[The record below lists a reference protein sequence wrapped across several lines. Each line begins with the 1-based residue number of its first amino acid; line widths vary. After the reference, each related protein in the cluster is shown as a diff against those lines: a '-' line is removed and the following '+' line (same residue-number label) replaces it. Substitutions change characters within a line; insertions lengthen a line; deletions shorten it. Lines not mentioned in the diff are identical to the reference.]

1 MSREERKMAQIIAS
15 IERMEQETRDGAE
28 APGRSQEP
36 HDAARQGGRGKKGK
50 KNKYSGMKAK
60 AGRKLKV
67 VAGAGG
73 AKGPFERKLT
83 PKKRWIQ
90 LWSAQL
96 DTIKEKDASSSE
108 EGPEKEEEET
118 ETAAVSAVSTSPMS
132 AGQVTPAAP
141 PALVVAAEKQEM
153 PTISDKPVPS
163 RVPPVPTE
171 KDIKSAPA
179 SAPVSVA
186 ETNPH
191 EETTEKQAAE
201 TFTPKSAAAT
211 TTPKTANAAAPPKA
225 SSAGGSAASSSAEL
239 RVKTPLN
246 NESSHLSPPLERNS
260 PTTTSSISPSGKVK
274 DSDTPHNNTAAAA
287 AKFSPAATEQ
297 EKPVVT
303 EKKELPKRE
312 TVAPKLERKSSSSS
326 SVDKG
331 EESYRRDISDRH
343 HDRARKRSL
352 ERSDLPMSEEA
363 KRRAE
368 RRRKRKS
375 NWDVGDPRKGGSPVA
390 DLPISA
396 AAAAANQQSFAKYPP
411 NRPPWRHSQKRPRVV
426 GLRDLEPGRRYVVQ
440 FEADEPTETAT
451 ALFHTAREENGEATG
466 EVWTDRVVVVSCDR
480 YVDDHDDVLMERL
493 ASDVEA
499 HDDAVG
505 ASSVHFGMAHL
516 GDQIYADAGESSIK
530 VVPFPAKEMEDPK
543 QKRAR
548 FEAVLAQFRAIY
560 RETFGRKV
568 AQRVLR
574 IGAHWMLPD
583 DHEIINNFNH
593 ELIQKAFKG
602 PQNSLLSE
610 EERERLVA
618 LQLHCRAGL
627 QAYYEFQYQLYHE
640 FPWDSVDFL
649 EDSLGDIIQAYPVY
663 FAVELQRL
671 KLLFMDVRFERSF
684 FDAPEDLPKLVG
696 NDQRQF
702 LDGKLQTWSKEDQ
715 STVVIFASMPLFFQS
730 AFSAAIAHVVEHET
744 YPGMAEQRM
753 GLEDIFQIFQGYNQQ
768 KRPGEFSPLVS
779 LLVGGDL
786 HMMAHS
792 RVCGTEGPSSGC
804 LDQLITSG
812 ITNGSTS
819 IQDSKLIPYYY
830 LITQL
835 TPLFEIVNS
844 WARYVP
850 VLPSLLPRSSPWY
863 IEYDRVFLGRNYG
876 ILEYTA
882 DGRFNWDQ
890 TVTEPYDDASH
901 RRIQSVIDA
910 STPRVLGSIVL
921 LLALFNASMIYHFAL
936 RRCCQRSPKQ
946 AVKTTK
952 TQ

>member
-1 MSREERKMAQIIAS
+1 MA
-15 IERMEQETRDGAE
+15 G
-28 APGRSQEP
+28 
-36 HDAARQGGRGKKGK
+36 
-50 KNKYSGMKAK
+50 N
-60 AGRKLKV
+60 
-67 VAGAGG
+67 
-73 AKGPFERKLT
+73 
-83 PKKRWIQ
+83 RWVLALLCAWLQ
-90 LWSAQL
+90 V
-96 DTIKEKDASSSE
+96 
-108 EGPEKEEEET
+108 
-118 ETAAVSAVSTSPMS
+118 TAASAIFGSITGTIGDSLL
-132 AGQVTPAAP
+132 
-141 PALVVAAEKQEM
+141 LVVGDV
-153 PTISDKPVPS
+153 T
-163 RVPPVPTE
+163 
-171 KDIKSAPA
+171 
-179 SAPVSVA
+179 
-186 ETNPH
+186 
-191 EETTEKQAAE
+191 
-201 TFTPKSAAAT
+201 
-211 TTPKTANAAAPPKA
+211 
-225 SSAGGSAASSSAEL
+225 SSSARILYDQVPTSTTKL
-239 RVKTPLN
+239 RVRVYNTMAHTQEEL
-246 NESSHLSPPLERNS
+246 SHSTADQTLELSLSGLE
-260 PTTTSSISPSGKVK
+260 
-274 DSDTPHNNTAAAA
+274 
-287 AKFSPAATEQ
+287 E
-297 EKPVVT
+297 
-303 EKKELPKRE
+303 
-312 TVAPKLERKSSSSS
+312 
-326 SVDKG
+326 
-331 EESYRRDISDRH
+331 
-343 HDRARKRSL
+343 
-352 ERSDLPMSEEA
+352 
-363 KRRAE
+363 
-368 RRRKRKS
+368 
-375 NWDVGDPRKGGSPVA
+375 
-390 DLPISA
+390 
-396 AAAAANQQSFAKYPP
+396 
-411 NRPPWRHSQKRPRVV
+411 RPRVV

-440 FEADEPTETAT
+440 FEADESTETAT

-560 RETFGRKV
+560 RETFGRKA

-702 LDGKLQTWSKEDQ
+702 LDGKLQTWSKEGQ

-786 HMMAHS
+786 HMMTHS

-850 VLPSLLPRSSPWY
+850 VLPSLLPRSSPWH

>member
-15 IERMEQETRDGAE
+15 IERMEKETRDGAE
-28 APGRSQEP
+28 APSRSQEP

-141 PALVVAAEKQEM
+141 PALVVAAEKQET

-171 KDIKSAPA
+171 KDIKPAPA

-201 TFTPKSAAAT
+201 TFTPKSVAAT
-211 TTPKTANAAAPPKA
+211 TTPKTANAAAPPTA

-274 DSDTPHNNTAAAA
+274 DSDTPNNNTAAAA

-375 NWDVGDPRKGGSPVA
+375 NWDVGDP
-390 DLPISA
+390 
-396 AAAAANQQSFAKYPP
+396 Q
-411 NRPPWRHSQKRPRVV
+411 RPRVV

-560 RETFGRKV
+560 RETFGRKA

-702 LDGKLQTWSKEDQ
+702 LDGKLQTWSKEGQ
-715 STVVIFASMPLFFQS
+715 STVVIFANMPLFFQS

-768 KRPGEFSPLVS
+768 KRPGEFSPL
-779 LLVGGDL
+779 
-786 HMMAHS
+786 
-792 RVCGTEGPSSGC
+792 
-804 LDQLITSG
+804 LITSG

>member
-50 KNKYSGMKAK
+50 KSKFAGMKAR

-96 DTIKEKDASSSE
+96 DTIKEKDASSSS
-108 EGPEKEEEET
+108 EGPEKEEES
-118 ETAAVSAVSTSPMS
+118 ETADVSVSTSPVS

-141 PALVVAAEKQEM
+141 PAVVVVAEKQKAPMICE
-153 PTISDKPVPS
+153 KPVPS
-163 RVPPVPTE
+163 RAAPVPTE
-171 KDIKSAPA
+171 TDEKP
-179 SAPVSVA
+179 APVPAPVNAA
-186 ETNPH
+186 ETNPQ
-191 EETTEKQAAE
+191 EQIRERQAAE
-201 TFTPKSAAAT
+201 TTSTLKALAAM
-211 TTPKTANAAAPPKA
+211 TTPKTVNAAVTPKA

-246 NESSHLSPPLERNS
+246 DESSHLSPPLERNS

-274 DSDTPHNNTAAAA
+274 DSDTPNSNTAAAA

-297 EKPVVT
+297 ERPVVT

-326 SVDKG
+326 SLDKG
-331 EESYRRDISDRH
+331 EESYRRDMADRH
-343 HDRARKRSL
+343 HDRGRKRSL

-411 NRPPWRHSQKRPRVV
+411 SRPPWRHSQSMMDMKPHFQSGHRSSSFYNSSSSTPGGRRGFYHSTSLPQDRSRSAGRSSTRYSNGSSSTNNSNSNASSNYRHWVLALLCAWLQATAAWAVLGSITGTIDDSLLLVVGDVTSSSARILYDQVPTSTTTLRVGVHNTMAHTQEELSHSTADQTLELPLSGLEERPRVV
-426 GLRDLEPGRRYVVQ
+426 ELRDLEPGRRYVVQ
-440 FEADEPTETAT
+440 FEADASKETAT
-451 ALFHTAREENGEATG
+451 VLFHTAREENGETGG
-466 EVWTDRVVVVSCDR
+466 EVWTDRVLVVSCDR

-499 HDDAVG
+499 HDDAAG

-530 VVPFPAKEMEDPK
+530 VVPFPEKEMEDPK

-548 FEAVLAQFRAIY
+548 FEAVLAQFRTIY
-560 RETFGRKV
+560 RKTFGRKA

-583 DHEIINNFNH
+583 DHEIVNNFNH
-593 ELIQKAFKG
+593 ELIQKAFQG
-602 PQNSLLSE
+602 SLNSLLSE
-610 EERERLVA
+610 EERERFVA

-627 QAYYEFQYQLYHE
+627 HAYYEFQYQLYHD
-640 FPWDSVDFL
+640 FSWDSVDFL
-649 EDSLGDIIQAYPVY
+649 EDPLGDIIRVYPVY

-671 KLLFMDVRFERSF
+671 KLLFLDVRFERSF
-684 FDAPEDLPKLVG
+684 FNAPEDLPKLA
-696 NDQRQF
+696 
-702 LDGKLQTWSKEDQ
+702 WSKEEQ
-715 STVVIFASMPLFFQS
+715 NTVVIFAK
-730 AFSAAIAHVVEHET
+730 FSSTLLMVASTGIK
-744 YPGMAEQRM
+744 
-753 GLEDIFQIFQGYNQQ
+753 L
-768 KRPGEFSPLVS
+768 S
-779 LLVGGDL
+779 L
-786 HMMAHS
+786 S
-792 RVCGTEGPSSGC
+792 
-804 LDQLITSG
+804 
-812 ITNGSTS
+812 
-819 IQDSKLIPYYY
+819 
-830 LITQL
+830 L
-835 TPLFEIVNS
+835 TMKP
-844 WARYVP
+844 P
-850 VLPSLLPRSSPWY
+850 
-863 IEYDRVFLGRNYG
+863 
-876 ILEYTA
+876 
-882 DGRFNWDQ
+882 
-890 TVTEPYDDASH
+890 
-901 RRIQSVIDA
+901 IDA
-910 STPRVLGSIVL
+910 FR
-921 LLALFNASMIYHFAL
+921 
-936 RRCCQRSPKQ
+936 
-946 AVKTTK
+946 
-952 TQ
+952 

>member
-1 MSREERKMAQIIAS
+1 MAGSRWVLALLCAWLQ
-15 IERMEQETRDGAE
+15 
-28 APGRSQEP
+28 
-36 HDAARQGGRGKKGK
+36 
-50 KNKYSGMKAK
+50 
-60 AGRKLKV
+60 V
-67 VAGAGG
+67 
-73 AKGPFERKLT
+73 
-83 PKKRWIQ
+83 
-90 LWSAQL
+90 
-96 DTIKEKDASSSE
+96 
-108 EGPEKEEEET
+108 
-118 ETAAVSAVSTSPMS
+118 TAASAIFGSITGTIGDSLL
-132 AGQVTPAAP
+132 
-141 PALVVAAEKQEM
+141 LVVGDV
-153 PTISDKPVPS
+153 T
-163 RVPPVPTE
+163 
-171 KDIKSAPA
+171 
-179 SAPVSVA
+179 
-186 ETNPH
+186 
-191 EETTEKQAAE
+191 
-201 TFTPKSAAAT
+201 
-211 TTPKTANAAAPPKA
+211 
-225 SSAGGSAASSSAEL
+225 SSSARILYDQVPTSTTKL
-239 RVKTPLN
+239 RVRVYNTMAHTQEEL
-246 NESSHLSPPLERNS
+246 SHSTADQTLELSLSGLE
-260 PTTTSSISPSGKVK
+260 
-274 DSDTPHNNTAAAA
+274 
-287 AKFSPAATEQ
+287 E
-297 EKPVVT
+297 
-303 EKKELPKRE
+303 
-312 TVAPKLERKSSSSS
+312 
-326 SVDKG
+326 
-331 EESYRRDISDRH
+331 
-343 HDRARKRSL
+343 
-352 ERSDLPMSEEA
+352 
-363 KRRAE
+363 
-368 RRRKRKS
+368 
-375 NWDVGDPRKGGSPVA
+375 
-390 DLPISA
+390 
-396 AAAAANQQSFAKYPP
+396 
-411 NRPPWRHSQKRPRVV
+411 RPRVV

-440 FEADEPTETAT
+440 FEADESTETAT

-560 RETFGRKV
+560 RETFGRKA

-684 FDAPEDLPKLVG
+684 FDAPEDLPKL
-696 NDQRQF
+696 
-702 LDGKLQTWSKEDQ
+702 TWSKEGQ

-768 KRPGEFSPLVS
+768 KRPGEFSPL
-779 LLVGGDL
+779 
-786 HMMAHS
+786 
-792 RVCGTEGPSSGC
+792 
-804 LDQLITSG
+804 
-812 ITNGSTS
+812 
-819 IQDSKLIPYYY
+819 
-830 LITQL
+830 L

-844 WARYVP
+844 WAR
-850 VLPSLLPRSSPWY
+850 SPWH

-876 ILEYTA
+876 
-882 DGRFNWDQ
+882 
-890 TVTEPYDDASH
+890 
-901 RRIQSVIDA
+901 
-910 STPRVLGSIVL
+910 
-921 LLALFNASMIYHFAL
+921 
-936 RRCCQRSPKQ
+936 
-946 AVKTTK
+946 
-952 TQ
+952 